1 MFFWR
6 YVLNQVYIF
15 QLENYQFSRYWKVI
29 RKKIWPIPSV
39 WRQSL
44 VWTPKAQALFGLA
57 LLSQISLFF
66 LSFVFLREILSF
78 WPAIILAIFV
88 LILSFVFHFI
98 FLILADFILWPFDF
112 ILKFILISR
121 AKMKLARFPD
131 LKIIA
136 VTGSYGKT
144 TMKEMLAAVLGEK
157 FNILKT
163 PENINTPLGI
173 ARLVLE
179 ELRPAT
185 QIFLVEMGAYQRG
198 DIARLCRLTPPD
210 IAILTGINESHLE
223 RFGSLQNTIA
233 AKLEII
239 DNLKPTGIAVF
250 NADSELVMKSY
261 LKHLR
266 GQKVFFY
273 TAGNQPAVPS
283 HVADRDYS
291 ASAGQNFSII
301 DEKGKTHRFKT
312 EFLADYIAGT
322 IMACFLIGRE
332 LGLMERDIVSGIAIC
347 RPVEHR
353 LKPFVL
359 PNDSIVIDDSYNGNP
374 TGVREAIRVLGR
386 FVGRRK
392 IFITPGLVET
402 GSATP
407 KVHMA
412 IGRQLAEVADLV
424 VLVRNSVTPFIKDG
438 LLANGFSEK
447 KILWFNKITDANS
460 VLPQLMKKGDVVLFQ
475 NDWPDNYF

>member
-6 YVLNQVYIF
+6 YILNQVYIF

-44 VWTPKAQALFGLA
+44 VWTIKAQAIFGLA
-57 LLSQISLFF
+57 LLFQIG
-66 LSFVFLREILSF
+66 LSFLTFIFLREILPL
-78 WPAIILAIFV
+78 WPAIISAIFV

-98 FLILADFILWPFDF
+98 FLILADFILRPFDF
-112 ILKFILISR
+112 MLKFILISR
-121 AKMKLARFPD
+121 AKMKLAHFPD

-173 ARLVLE
+173 ARLILE

-185 QIFLVEMGAYQRG
+185 QVFLVEMGAYQRG

-239 DNLKPTGIAVF
+239 DNLKSSGIAVF

-266 GQKVFFY
+266 GQKIFFY
-273 TAGNQPAVPS
+273 TAGNQPAVSS
-283 HVADRDYS
+283 HIADRDYS
-291 ASAGQNFSII
+291 ASAGQSFSIV

-322 IMACFLIGRE
+322 IMASFLIGRE
-332 LGLMERDIVSGIAIC
+332 LGLMERDIIAGIAIC

-402 GSATP
+402 GSATQ
-407 KVHMA
+407 KVHLA

-460 VLPQLMKKGDVVLFQ
+460 VLPQLMRKGDVVLFQ